1 MMYIAIALAAL
12 LGATLSFFSGFG
24 LGTILLPA
32 FLLFFPPPVAVAC
45 SAVVHL
51 LNNFYK
57 LFLVGK
63 HADKKLV
70 ITFGGLSF
78 LGSLLGALLLTQI
91 DVHGVVYAY
100 HLGDHHFEVT
110 EINLLIG
117 ILIICFTLLELNPS
131 FQKGIF
137 PPQWINIGGLISGF
151 FGGLSGH
158 QGALRSAFLTKAG
171 LTKEAMLGTRAVIAT
186 IVDIT
191 RISVYITLFQTGTEQ
206 LNWPLI
212 LFATLFAATG
222 ATLGNKWVKKT
233 ELSTVNKIVTY
244 SLIAFGIGL
253 GLGWI

>member
-1 MMYIAIALAAL
+1 MYVAIALAAL
-12 LGATLSFFSGFG
+12 VGAALSFFSGFG

-51 LNNFYK
+51 LNNCYK

-63 HADKKLV
+63 HADKKIV
-70 ITFGGLSF
+70 LSF
-78 LGSLLGALLLTQI
+78 GFLSFIGSLAGALLLSQI
-91 DVHGVVYAY
+91 DVHGIVYDY
-100 HLGDHHFEVT
+100 TLGSSHFEVT

-117 ILIICFTLLELNPS
+117 ILIIGFTLLELNPT
-131 FQKGIF
+131 FQKGVF
-137 PPQWINIGGLISGF
+137 PRSWINFGGLISGF

-171 LTKEAMLGTRAVIAT
+171 LTKEQMLGTRAVLAT

-191 RISVYITLFQTGTEQ
+191 RITVYATMFSAGAQD
-206 LNWPLI
+206 LNWQLI
-212 LFATLFAATG
+212 LFATFFAGTG